1 MPSIK
6 QVNRISGDWHLQS
19 SNNIYLETKYD
30 SDNLGTVHI
39 YGNLQV
45 SGQTTT
51 IESSDL
57 SISDKVLILNKGE
70 VGLSNGASPGV
81 TGTGISGLS
90 IARGGSNSPSDNAN
104 LFYNQNKSW
113 SFNGITTSGLWEFYI
128 GPPTGG
134 VGSQGHSA
142 IVVGAIRTGTIGSDL
157 NLLGAENS
165 LGTVTLDGVANY
177 TDRIV
182 TRNKVNDIP
191 NKGYVDYAIELQPD
205 RRRIQLNYRTSSGAQ
220 VFRTNTYLEFVE
232 QDVPGYPS
240 SGVGAVTEAQLRT
253 SIGGNQWI
261 TVYGNR
267 MVIGDIKIN
276 DSNEI
281 TMETSNTK
289 LILSTRPGAGTTSN
303 PSVELKTSLSM
314 VIDTVYDA
322 PSNESGRI
330 KLYPKAKGPGGSGI
344 FFVNSENVRDELPSK
359 RRSFFASL
367 MF

>member
-6 QVNRISGDWHLQS
+6 KVNRISGDWHVQS
-19 SNNIYLETKYD
+19 SSDIFLETKYD

-45 SGQTTT
+45 NGQTTT

-57 SISDKVLILNKGE
+57 VINDKILILNKGE
-70 VGLSNGASPGV
+70 TGLSNGATPGV
-81 TGTGISGLS
+81 TGNGVSGLS
-90 IARGGSNSPSDNAN
+90 IARGGPASPNYNAN

-113 SFNGITTSGLWEFYI
+113 SFNGVTTSGLWEFVI
-128 GPPTGG
+128 GPPSGG
-134 VGSQGHSA
+134 ISSEGYSA
-142 IVVGAIRTGTIGSDL
+142 IVVNAIRTGTNSTDL
-157 NLLGAENS
+157 SLLGSENPLS
-165 LGTVTLDGVANY
+165 TVTVEGVTNY
-177 TDRIV
+177 TQRII
-182 TRNKVNDIP
+182 TRNRDNDIP

-205 RRRIQLNYRTSSGAQ
+205 RRRIQLNYRTATGVQ

-240 SGVGAVTEAQLRT
+240 SGAGAVTEAQLRV

-261 TVYGNR
+261 TTYGNR
-267 MVIGDIKIN
+267 IVIGDIRIN

-281 TMETSNTK
+281 TMEAANTK
-289 LILSTRPGAGTTSN
+289 MILSTKPGPGIANN

-314 VIDTVYDA
+314 VIDNVYEPPA
-322 PSNESGRI
+322 NESGRVKI
-330 KLYPKAKGPGGSGI
+330 YPEAEGPGGTGI
-344 FFVNSENVRDELPSK
+344 FFVNDENVRDELPSK
-359 RRSFFASL
+359 RRAFFASL

>member
-6 QVNRISGDWHLQS
+6 KVNRISGDWHVQS
-19 SNNIYLETKYD
+19 SNDIYLETKYD

-45 SGQTTT
+45 NGQTTT

-57 SISDKVLILNKGE
+57 VINDKILVLNKGE
-70 VGLSNGASPGV
+70 SGLSNGATAGV
-81 TGTGISGLS
+81 SGNGISGLS
-90 IARGGSNSPSDNAN
+90 IARGGPASPNYNAN

-113 SFNGITTSGLWEFYI
+113 TFNGVTNSGIWEFYI
-128 GPPTGG
+128 GPPSGG
-134 VGSQGHSA
+134 ISSEGHSA
-142 IVVGAIRTGTIGSDL
+142 IVVNAIRTGTSNTDL
-157 NLLGAENS
+157 SLLGADNS
-165 LGTVTLDGVANY
+165 QGTVTVDGVSNY
-177 TDRIV
+177 TQRII
-182 TRNKVNDIP
+182 TRNKDNDIP

-205 RRRIQLNYRTSSGAQ
+205 RRRIQLNYRTGAGVP
-220 VFRTNTYLEFVE
+220 VFRNNTYLEFVE

-240 SGVGAVTEAQLRT
+240 SGAGAVTEAQLRT

-261 TVYGNR
+261 TVFGNR

-281 TMETSNTK
+281 TMETANTRM
-289 LILSTRPGAGTTSN
+289 ILSTKPGPGISTN
-303 PSVELKTSLSM
+303 PSIELKTSLSM
-314 VIDTVYDA
+314 VIDSVYQA
-322 PSNESGRI
+322 PANESGRVKI
-330 KLYPKAKGPGGSGI
+330 YPDYEGPGGTGL

-359 RRSFFASL
+359 RRAFFASL